1 MVRRWPTSGMFL
13 ACGLFAGFVEMVRDA
28 AESAESEAVDQKPNI
43 VFILADDLG
52 WGDVQ
57 CNNPEGK
64 IPTPNIDRLAR
75 EGMRFTDAHSG
86 SAVCTPTRYG
96 IMTGR
101 YSWRTQLQ
109 SGVLLGF
116 NPPLIAPE
124 RLTVPALL
132 RQHGYHTAGVGKW
145 HLGMVIPSQPVELEV
160 KEGPT
165 TRGFDYFFGISAS
178 LDMPPF
184 AFIENDRFTQLPTA
198 TKKWVREGP
207 AAPDFEAIDVLP
219 ALAEKAS
226 EYLGARASE
235 KRPFF
240 LYLPL
245 TSPHTPLVPT
255 QEWQGKSELGEYG
268 DFVMQTDG
276 VVGRVLEALE
286 RHGLVENTLVI
297 CTSDNGCAPYIGVAE
312 LEKQG
317 HFASGRYRGYKAD
330 IFEGGHRV
338 PFVARWPAR
347 VQSGTTTD
355 QITCLTDLMATCA
368 EILGVKLPDDAGE
381 DSVSILPVL
390 LGKAKEPVREAI
402 VHHSINGSFAIRQG
416 KWKLELCPDSGGWS
430 EPKPKTDQA
439 RGLPPVQLY
448 DLSADVGE
456 RQNLQAEHPEVVGAV
471 EEAAGEICGRG
482 RSTPGRPQ
490 ANDVTVK
497 LP

>member
-1 MVRRWPTSGMFL
+1 MRCSPFLVMTLPLLAALAANHAASADAPTKSGFP
-13 ACGLFAGFVEMVRDA
+13 AG
-28 AESAESEAVDQKPNI
+28 KPNI
-43 VFILADDLG
+43 VFVLADDLG

-57 CNNPEGK
+57 CNNAKGK

-96 IMTGR
+96 VMTGR

-132 RQHGYHTAGVGKW
+132 KQHGYHAACVGKW
-145 HLGMVIPSQPVELEV
+145 HLGMRIPSPPVDLEV

-219 ALAEKAS
+219 ALAGKAC
-226 EYLGARASE
+226 EYLGDRARE
-235 KRPFF
+235 KKPFF
-240 LYLPL
+240 LYLAL
-245 TSPHTPLVPT
+245 TSPHTPLVPIK
-255 QEWQGKSELGEYG
+255 EWQGKSGLGEYG
-268 DFVMQTDG
+268 DFVMQTDSA
-276 VVGRVLEALE
+276 VGQVINALD
-286 RHGLVENTLVI
+286 RHGLSKNTLVI
-297 CTSDNGCAPYIGVAE
+297 FTSDNGCAPYIGVAE
-312 LEKQG
+312 LEKRG
-317 HFASGRYRGYKAD
+317 HFASGPYRGYKAD
-330 IFEGGHRV
+330 IFDGGHRI
-338 PFVARWPAR
+338 PFLARWPGMIQA
-347 VQSGTTTD
+347 GATTD
-355 QITCLTDLMATCA
+355 QMTCLTDLMATCA
-368 EILGVKLPDDAGE
+368 EILGVKLPNEAGE

-390 LGKAKEPVREAI
+390 LGKAKKPVREAI

-416 KWKLELCPDSGGWS
+416 QWKLELCPDSGGWS
-430 EPKPKTDQA
+430 EPKPKSEQA
-439 RGLPPVQLY
+439 KGLPPVQLY
-448 DLSADVGE
+448 DLTADVGE
-456 RQNLQAEHPEVVGAV
+456 RRNLQAEHPEIVARLRQLLEKYVA
-471 EEAAGEICGRG
+471 EG
-482 RSTPGRPQ
+482 RSTPGARQ
-490 ANDVTVK
+490 ANDVPVK